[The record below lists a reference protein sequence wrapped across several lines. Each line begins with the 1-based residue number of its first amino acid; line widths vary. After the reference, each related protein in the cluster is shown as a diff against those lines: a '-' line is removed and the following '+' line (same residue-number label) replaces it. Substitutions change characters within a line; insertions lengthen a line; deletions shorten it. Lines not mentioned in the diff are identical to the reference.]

1 MNEENFDL
9 GLELANLL
17 TRSAVNSGGS
27 GGGHSSAG
35 AGSSGGSLQQQAVG
49 DGNFDTLLNAL
60 APYLS
65 GAQVQRLNKAL
76 ELAEL
81 LRSARQILPKIGGV
95 VGI

>member
-1 MNEENFDL
+1 
-9 GLELANLL
+9 
-17 TRSAVNSGGS
+17 
-27 GGGHSSAG
+27 
-35 AGSSGGSLQQQAVG
+35 LQQQAVG

-60 APYLS
+60 ATYLS